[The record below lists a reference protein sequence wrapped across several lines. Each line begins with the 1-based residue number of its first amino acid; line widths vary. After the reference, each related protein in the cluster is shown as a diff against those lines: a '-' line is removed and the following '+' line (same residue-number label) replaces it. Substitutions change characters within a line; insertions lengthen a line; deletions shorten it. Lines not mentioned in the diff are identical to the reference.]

1 MNNASWEEGAGI
13 KRLIIEKTFRPERGR
28 DDVLLLRVYTVG
40 GVIIFDLK
48 TNFLFSTFKRKLLS
62 RRRAP

>member
-28 DDVLLLRVYTVG
+28 DDVLLLRVRSAG
-40 GVIIFDLK
+40 LL
-48 TNFLFSTFKRKLLS
+48 FLI
-62 RRRAP
+62 